1 VREASTAV
9 DTSESN
15 SAPGLRH
22 AVSRYGPA
30 IAVAATFIAL
40 TIRLLQMVQRY
51 AVDIFFSDHWKI
63 EESTL
68 FQHYSWLEIFR
79 WQHGWHRQ
87 GLGGIVMWLFEPLTR
102 WNMRAD
108 AYLAVAILAL
118 ACAAALLLK
127 RRLFGP
133 ITYADVAI
141 PLLFFTPTQYESLIG
156 PLNLAYAPL
165 PTLLIVLFCLAWTI
179 ADDRLR
185 CAALLVTQFLCT
197 YTGFALLLGVL
208 APLLFGVEFLRT
220 RKWVPLTCMVASA
233 VTLVSYRVGLQP
245 SPASEV
251 CQLAP
256 QAASD
261 YLTFLLRLFSQF
273 VQAVRLRYILFF
285 GITTLCSMLAMFSY
299 SVLQLVRPAT
309 QIRRKHLV
317 ITALLGF
324 ALMFSAASAYSR
336 SCGLAGAAA
345 RYMSYL
351 LLGFLG
357 LYFGSIS
364 MRRSRM
370 KAVLVGFAVAIGL
383 LSSVWIRPPLQNAIE
398 MISQKQSTWR
408 ECYISTH
415 QISACDARAGAFI
428 YMNPEPPDLRLK
440 LDYLERNRLNLFR

>member
-9 DTSESN
+9 DTSEGN
-15 SAPGLRH
+15 AAPGLRH
-22 AVSRYGPA
+22 TISRYGPA
-30 IAVAATFIAL
+30 IAVAATFITL
-40 TIRLLQMVQRY
+40 TIRLMQMVQRY
-51 AVDIFFSDHWKI
+51 SVNIFFSDHWKI

-68 FQHYSWLEIFR
+68 FQHHSWLEIFR
-79 WQHGWHRQ
+79 WQHGWPRQ

-108 AYLAVAILAL
+108 AYLAVFILAL

-141 PLLFFTPTQYESLIG
+141 PLLFFTPTQYENLIG
-156 PLNLAYAPL
+156 PLNLAYAPF

-179 ADDRLR
+179 TDDRWR
-185 CAALLVTQFLCT
+185 CAALLVTQFFCT

-208 APLLFGVEFLRT
+208 APLLFGIEFLGA

-233 VTLVSYRVGLQP
+233 VTLVSFGVGLQP
-245 SPASEV
+245 FPASEV
-251 CQLAP
+251 CHLVP
-256 QAASD
+256 QAASA
-261 YLTFLLRLFSQF
+261 YAMFLLRLFSQF

-285 GITTLCSMLAMFSY
+285 GITMLCSVLAMFSH
-299 SVLQLVRPAT
+299 SVLQLVRPGT
-309 QIRRKHLV
+309 QISRKYLV

-336 SCGLAGAAA
+336 SCGVAGAAP
-345 RYMSYL
+345 RYMTYL

-364 MRRSRM
+364 MRRSRL
-370 KAVLVGFAVAIGL
+370 KAVSVGFVLAIGV
-383 LSSVWIRPPLQNAIE
+383 LSSVWIGSPLQNAIE
-398 MISQKQSTWR
+398 MMSQRQSKWR

-415 QISACDARAGAFI
+415 DISACDARAGGFI
-428 YMNPEPPDLRLK
+428 NMDPEPPDLRLK